1 MATTSAPNA
10 LFVCFLITT
19 ATFHVCFCNNN
30 SITCFEN
37 EREALHKFKQD
48 LKDPSN
54 RLSSWDTVE
63 DCCRWAGVVCDNL
76 TGHVHEI
83 HLQNPYNEFDV
94 LGGKVN
100 PSLLDLKHLQY
111 LDLSNNDFE
120 GTPIPSFIGSIAT
133 LRYLNLSWAGFGGT
147 VPPQLGNLTAIRYLD
162 LRGYYGGDS
171 GPLGG
176 NLQWLSG
183 LVSLRHLDMSGVN
196 LSKALDWLQVT
207 SDLPSLVELHLSDC
221 ELEYVVSPS
230 STNKINFTSLDILD
244 LASNYH
250 LGPSIPG
257 WILSLNHLVSLDL
270 SSCFFS
276 SSIPS
281 GLQNMTSLRV
291 LHLSYN
297 SFNSTIPNWLYSLT
311 HLESLSLGSN
321 IQLQGEISIAIENL
335 TSLVRLDLSLNQ
347 LQGSIPTSLG
357 KLCKLKTID
366 LFHNKFSG
374 EVSDVFVGFSRCK
387 CPMLE
392 EFDLAWNNLV
402 SHLPDELG
410 QLKNLN
416 SFHMSGNS
424 FSGPI
429 PVSIG
434 RLSSLKGL
442 YLSYNKFNGTIPET
456 IGRLSSLKELYLS
469 YNKFNGTIPESFG
482 QLAKLETLLLIDNT
496 LEGVV
501 SDVHFANLTRLRYL
515 NAGGNNLTFKA
526 SENWVPPFQVE
537 ELDLSSWQLGPL
549 FPLWL
554 SSQKKLTYLNIA
566 NTRIS
571 GSIPTLFRPT
581 FSRLSYANLSRNY
594 FCGEIPS
601 LSKEHFWIDLSSN
614 CFNGSLP
621 LVPSNLN
628 WLDLSNNS
636 FSGSIHHVLC
646 GKGEEPNKTLSFLNL
661 GNNHLSGNIP
671 ECWKHWPHL
680 NFIKLENNNLVG
692 GIPSSIGQ
700 LPYLRSLHLRH
711 NNLSGELPPTLQN
724 CSSLWILDLSE
735 NRFTAS
741 IPPWMGNAL
750 LHLVVLN
757 LRSNNF
763 WGDLPYELC
772 RLSSL
777 QILDIACNNILGH
790 VPRCLANFSAVA
802 EIRGYLEGNLYYEN
816 TIFSKNGEGAEQ
828 SQFQDNA
835 FLVAKGREVEYST
848 TLELVKS
855 MDLSGNKLSGEIPEE
870 LTKLVGLWSLNLSC
884 NRLTGRIPRNIG
896 DMRQLESVDFSMNQL
911 SGVIP
916 SSMSSLSFLSHLNL
930 SYNNLTGPIPSST
943 QLQSMTES
951 SFLGNDLCGPPLRS
965 CKLNKTIPPNI
976 VPRGSDE
983 EGEGFS
989 KALFFASIALGFA
1002 VGFWVVLG
1010 PLLFKRSWRIA
1021 YFRAIEDI
1029 WNKVCDF
1036 IIECR
1041 YMFHK

>member
-111 LDLSNNDFE
+111 LDLSNNYFE
-120 GTPIPSFIGSIAT
+120 GTPIPSFIGSIGT

-162 LRGYYGGDS
+162 LGDS
-171 GPLGG
+171 GLLGG

-207 SDLPSLVELHLSDC
+207 SDLPSLVELHLSGC
-221 ELEYVVSPS
+221 ELKYVVSPS
-230 STNKINFTSLDILD
+230 LTNKINFTTLNILD
-244 LASNYH
+244 LSLND

-257 WILSLNHLVSLDL
+257 WISGLNNLLSLDL
-270 SSCFFS
+270 SYCRFS
-276 SSIPS
+276 NSIPS

-291 LHLSYN
+291 LDLSENY
-297 SFNSTIPNWLYSLT
+297 FNSTIPTWLYSLT
-311 HLESLSLGSN
+311 HLESLSLGDNS
-321 IQLQGEISIAIENL
+321 LQGEISIAIENL
-335 TSLVRLDLSLNQ
+335 TSLVSLDLFLNQ

-357 KLCKLKTID
+357 KLCKLKTIH
-366 LFHNKFSG
+366 LFDNKFSG

-392 EFDLAWNNLV
+392 DFDFGWNNLLG
-402 SHLPDELG
+402 HLPDELG

-416 SFHMSGNS
+416 SFYIPGNS

-434 RLSSLKGL
+434 RLSSLTWL
-442 YLSYNKFNGTIPET
+442 V
-456 IGRLSSLKELYLS
+456 LS
-469 YNKFNGTIPESFG
+469 YNKFNGTIPESFW
-482 QLAKLETLLLIDNT
+482 QLAKLEILLLTDNT

-515 NAGGNNLTFKA
+515 YAGGNNLTFKA

-554 SSQKKLTYLNIA
+554 SSQRKLTYLNIA

-571 GSIPTLFRPT
+571 GSIPALFWPT
-581 FSRLSYANLSRNY
+581 FSRLSYANLSRNH

-601 LSKEHFWIDLSSN
+601 LPKEHSFIDLSSN
-614 CFNGSLP
+614 RFNGSLP
-621 LVPSNLN
+621 LVPSNLT

-646 GKGEEPNKTLSFLNL
+646 GKGEEPNKTLHFLNL
-661 GNNHLSGNIP
+661 GNNLLSGNIP
-671 ECWKHWPHL
+671 ECWKHWPL
-680 NFIKLENNNLVG
+680 LIFIKLENNNLVG
-692 GIPSSIGQ
+692 SIPSSIGQ

-724 CSSLWILDLSE
+724 CSDLSIIDLSE
-735 NRFTAS
+735 NRFIGS
-741 IPPWMGNAL
+741 IPPWMGNAF

-763 WGDLPYELC
+763 CGDLPYELC

-777 QILDIACNNILGH
+777 QILDIACNNISGH
-790 VPRCLANFSAVA
+790 VPRCFANFSALANFSAKA
-802 EIRGYLEGNLYYEN
+802 IDMLSYPSSSYSRDRGS
-816 TIFSKNGEGAEQ
+816 F
-828 SQFQDNA
+828 FQDNA
-835 FLVAKGREVEYST
+835 FLVAKGRDVEYST
-848 TLELVKS
+848 TLGLVKS

-870 LTKLVGLWSLNLSC
+870 LTKLVGLWSLNLSR
-884 NRLTGRIPRNIG
+884 NHLTGKIPRNIG
-896 DMRQLESVDFSMNQL
+896 DMRQLESVDFSLNQL

-916 SSMSSLSFLSHLNL
+916 LSMSSLSFLSHLNL

-951 SFLGNDLCGPPLRS
+951 SFLGNKLCGPPLPS
-965 CKLNKTIPPNI
+965 CKLNKTIPPNV
-976 VPRGSDE
+976 VPHGSDE

-989 KALFFASIALGFA
+989 EALFFASIALGFA

-1010 PLLFKRSWRIA
+1010 PLMFKRSWRIA
-1021 YFRAIEDI
+1021 YFRLIEDI

-1036 IIECR
+1036 SLECR
-1041 YMFHK
+1041 YMVCK